1 MKNILVVGSIN
12 IDFCIHTDKLPVLG
26 ETVAGYGF
34 GTKPGG
40 KGANQAVGMA
50 KLGANVKMIGAVG
63 DDISG
68 GTLLYTLKEHHVGCA
83 AVQQVHGPTG
93 TALITVCRG
102 DNCIIIDKGANAYVT
117 PQVLER
123 ERPLFEWADIVVLQF
138 EIPEE
143 TIAYAVK
150 TAKAYGATV
159 VVNPAP
165 APATADASLLKQ
177 IDILIPNEYEASML
191 LHQEIRTEEDERRA
205 VLAFADLGVKNV
217 IITLGSSGAIVA
229 NARESHYC
237 PCIDV
242 VEVKDPTAAGD
253 SFVGAYTTA
262 VCAGLTPAQALEFAS
277 YAATITVSKI
287 GAQPSLPTL
296 DEVIA
301 LMKEQKFDSFDLS
314 VLDVLK

>member
-217 IITLGSSGAIVA
+217 IITLGARGSILYDGKEISRQSSL
-229 NARESHYC
+229 
-237 PCIDV
+237 PTQV
-242 VEVKDPTAAGD
+242 VDTTAAGD
-253 SFVGAYTTA
+253 SFISGICTALSKGAALREAAYYASA
-262 VCAGLTPAQALEFAS
+262 VSAL
-277 YAATITVSKI
+277 TVSRD
-287 GAQPSLPTL
+287 GAIPSLPTA
-296 DEVIA
+296 DEVEHY
-301 LMKEQKFDSFDLS
+301 MHT
-314 VLDVLK
+314 LK